1 MTCGNYVNSGN
12 YLQVL
17 SLVGGH
23 VPTGT
28 WEYFKK
34 LKSRKFGK
42 FYINKVTLWY
52 KYQRIWKGVVRV
64 QKLDFMMYPPL
75 RSCQF
80 IEMHFTF
87 KSSSCNLMQL
97 CLDLWLPDREQ
108 TQCMASSAYIT
119 LDCASLI
126 RCPRNPLYL
135 ISFRRLS
142 LLCYNSTLVLQ
153 YIGVTIHGMLTQTVC
168 SGGVV
173 WAKAQI

>member
-1 MTCGNYVNSGN
+1 MF
-12 YLQVL
+12 L
-17 SLVGGH
+17 LVR
-23 VPTGT
+23 
-28 WEYFKK
+28 ENKK

-52 KYQRIWKGVVRV
+52 EYQRIWKGVVRV
-64 QKLDFMMYPPL
+64 QKLDFMMYSPL

-108 TQCMASSAYIT
+108 TQCMTSSAYIT
-119 LDCASLI
+119 LDCVSLI

-153 YIGVTIHGMLTQTVC
+153 FIQCWRRQFVLAGWCEPNLIWPSTT
-168 SGGVV
+168 
-173 WAKAQI
+173 